1 MFLSGVVC
9 GCVEVELC
17 LAELRLVSDSP
28 INPMQIS
35 TLPQKDS
42 SIDRV
47 KHGKCLLPVVQKLK
61 FRRLLA
67 SDELDQ
73 PTLGGAVHLV
83 HRSPA
88 FPCKQLLS
96 GLIESIAP
104 VSEHVP

>member
-1 MFLSGVVC
+1 
-9 GCVEVELC
+9 
-17 LAELRLVSDSP
+17 
-28 INPMQIS
+28 MQGHQVNRRYS
-35 TLPQKDS
+35 TAIPDKA
-42 SIDRV
+42 
-47 KHGKCLLPVVQKLK
+47 LLPVAQKLK

-73 PTLGGAVHLV
+73 PTLDDVDHLV
-83 HRSPA
+83 HRSPT